1 MELTCLFG
9 PPAENKDKP
18 KNNNNNN
25 KKRCVVYTKDD
36 ERQKISMLSM
46 CKLPWL
52 MSCPMLR
59 KI

>member
-46 CKLPWL
+46 Y
-52 MSCPMLR
+52 
-59 KI
+59 